1 MGCLMK
7 IVADL
12 HTHSIA
18 SVHAYA
24 TITEMAQEAADT
36 GLYAF
41 AVTDHGISM
50 HGTPHNYY
58 FMNLGAVPRVFKG
71 VRVLKGIEANIIDRK
86 GNLDADEGILSNLEF
101 VIASLHMPTYKDKVS
116 VDACTEAY
124 LAMAKNPYVNM
135 IAHSGSPYFKYDY
148 ERVIR
153 EFAQSGKLI
162 EINNASVKH
171 KPDFVPGCIEIAKL
185 CKKYGCRVSVD
196 TDAHFTT
203 QLGRAQEAL
212 AMLEEIGFPE
222 ELVVNA
228 SVENLEKYLT
238 EVNIPLR

>member
-1 MGCLMK
+1 MK

-24 TITEMAQEAADT
+24 TVTEMAQEAADT

-41 AVTDHGISM
+41 ALTDHGISM
-50 HGTPHNYY
+50 HGTPHPYY

-71 VRVLKGIEANIIDRK
+71 VRIIKGIEANIVDSN
-86 GNLDADEGILSNLEF
+86 GTLDADESILQNLEF
-101 VIASLHMPTYKDKVS
+101 VIASLHMPTYKDEVS

-124 LAMAKNPYVNM
+124 LSMAKNPYVNM

-148 ERVIR
+148 ERVIK
-153 EFAQSGKLI
+153 EFAHSGKLI
-162 EINNASVKH
+162 EINNASIKH
-171 KPDFVPGCIEIAKL
+171 KPDFVPNCTKIAKL
-185 CKKYGCRVSVD
+185 CKEYSCRVSVD

-203 QLGRAQEAL
+203 QLGRADEAL
-212 AMLEEIGFPE
+212 RLLEEIGFPE
-222 ELVVNA
+222 ELIVNS
-228 SVENLEKYLT
+228 SVENMNKYMREANISLE
-238 EVNIPLR
+238 